1 MQTDTQHYLLLDG
14 AQIEDLMQTLYQL
27 EPAPEFH
34 RLYEGTRYAEL
45 ADAGPILIVTD
56 QDSLLCQHFK
66 KHWHTTSGV
75 TLISRAPAEEL
86 VQHLSSLVHASV
98 GGGVSLL
105 FRYYDP
111 RILYLWLTDMSDGQR
126 NSALGPVEH
135 FQIWSSDDWNDF
147 SRSAPSASQRY
158 SDIPWLQLS
167 AEQLAIL
174 NQAKQQAFEQ
184 KLLAHM
190 DTWFPECLAN
200 AGPGERQ
207 GWVRNCC
214 ARANEYGFSA
224 TADIVRWAGLMAI
237 CGPEFP
243 EACEHGGHR
252 ALLQQPGMLPAQKL
266 DAVRLEAQRQ
276 ALNQSKESIA

>member
-1 MQTDTQHYLLLDG
+1 MQTDKQHYLLLDG
-14 AQIEDLMQTLYQL
+14 AQIEDLMLTLYQL
-27 EPAPEFH
+27 EHAPEFH
-34 RLYEGTRYAEL
+34 WLYEGTRFAEL
-45 ADAGPILIVTD
+45 ADAGPILIATED
-56 QDSLLCQHFK
+56 DSLLSQHFR
-66 KHWHTTSGV
+66 KHWHTTAGV
-75 TLISRAPAEEL
+75 TLVSRAPVDEL

-126 NSALGPVEH
+126 NSVLGPVEQ
-135 FQIWSSDDWNDF
+135 FTLWGSDGWHDF

-158 SDIPWLQLS
+158 TDIPWLQLN
-167 AEQLAIL
+167 AEQLTSL

-200 AGPGERQ
+200 ARGREREE
-207 GWVRNCC
+207 WARNCC
-214 ARANEYGFSA
+214 ARAGEYGFSA

-237 CGPEFP
+237 CGPDFP
-243 EACEHGGHR
+243 QASEHGSYR
-252 ALLQQPGMLPAQKL
+252 ALLQKPGMLPAQKL

-276 ALNQSKESIA
+276 ALSQSKESIA